1 MKITKHLY
9 LSLLIYLISIPTVSA
24 KDLFPVEA
32 FSNLPLVE
40 KMSISPDG
48 KNLAFFLNKGGK
60 TYFIT
65 KPITGSQTKAI
76 YAIDNKGI
84 KLSKF
89 WWANNERL
97 LLSFRYPSTH
107 YKNSG
112 GKIKLTRT
120 KLIALNL
127 DGSNIKQNLIS
138 DDDLPQYQDKVI
150 NLLPDD
156 TEHVLISLGTAKYNL
171 FPHAYKLNIY
181 TGDKTI
187 IQRHRPRS
195 RVISWITDNNGEIRL
210 GFKRNRNNITGIIIK
225 DPNSND
231 WHKIDD
237 ANQIF
242 PIGFGNSPEELYTV
256 EKHEGKKAIFKR
268 NITQWET
275 SKELIISNPDYD
287 VQGRLIHSKDGKK
300 TVGLRYVDN
309 QPHTIYWD
317 QDYINIQT
325 QINKTLPSSYNLI
338 VSNHKDAGLYII
350 SSSDSN
356 QPAQLYLLNTNT
368 SPNTLSLLANT
379 YPALDSKTLS
389 KPETL
394 VINTRDRTDIE
405 ILFTQ
410 PNNTS
415 PKAKQPLIVFP
426 HGGPQ
431 GRNYERFDYWTQ
443 FFISRGWSVLQP
455 NFRGSSGYGKNFVES
470 GFQQWG
476 LKMQDDITDATQWV
490 VKHKNIDPNRVCIV
504 GGSYGGYA
512 ALMATIKTPQL
523 IKCAVSFAGVSSLQ
537 KLISHKNKFYGGRKY
552 TSKTIGNQTWDWGQL
567 NETSPSEQAD
577 KIKAPLLILHGEN
590 DRVVPIEQSKI
601 LIEKLENTGN
611 DNYQFIELPDGT
623 HFLDKQENRT
633 TLFKAM
639 DRFLTKHLE

>member
-1 MKITKHLY
+1 MKLTKHLN
-9 LSLLIYLISIPTVSA
+9 LLFLIYLISLATVSA
-24 KDLFPVEA
+24 KDLVPAEA

-60 TYFIT
+60 SYFIT
-65 KPITGSQTKAI
+65 KPINGNQTKAI

-84 KLSKF
+84 KFSRF

-97 LLSFRYPSTH
+97 LLSFRYPSKG
-107 YKNSG
+107 YKKSG
-112 GKIKLTRT
+112 GYTEITRT

-127 DGSNIKQNLIS
+127 DGSNIKQDLIS
-138 DDDLPQYQDKVI
+138 DDDLLQYQDKVI

-156 TEHVLISLGTAKYNL
+156 VNNILISLLPDAYKR
-171 FPHAYKLNIY
+171 FPHVYKLNIY
-181 TGDKTI
+181 TGYKTI
-187 IQRHRPRS
+187 VQRHRHR
-195 RVISWITDNNGEIRL
+195 SWISDNKGEIRL
-210 GFKRNRNNITGIIIK
+210 GIQNSFNGVSIIIK
-225 DPNSND
+225 DPKSND

-237 ANQIF
+237 VHQVF

-256 EKHEGKKAIFKR
+256 EQHEGKKAIFKR
-268 NITQWET
+268 NITQWDT
-275 SKELIISNPDYD
+275 SKQLIISNPDYD
-287 VQGRLIHSKDGKK
+287 VQGRLLHSSDGKK

-317 QDYINIQT
+317 QNYIDIQT

-338 VSNHKDAGLYII
+338 ESNHKDAGIYII

-356 QPAQLYLLNTNT
+356 QPVQLYLLNTNT
-368 SPNTLSLLANT
+368 NPNTLSLLANT
-379 YPALDSKTLS
+379 YPGLDSKTLS
-389 KPETL
+389 KPETII
-394 VINTRDRTDIE
+394 INTRDNTSIE
-405 ILFTQ
+405 SLFTQ
-410 PNNTS
+410 PKNTS
-415 PKAKQPLIVFP
+415 PGAKQSLIVFP
-426 HGGPQ
+426 HRGPQ
-431 GRNYERFDYWTQ
+431 GRDYERFDYWTQ

-455 NFRGSSGYGKNFVES
+455 NFRGSSGYGKNFVEL

-490 VKHKNIDPNRVCIV
+490 INHKNIDPDRVCIV
-504 GGSYGGYA
+504 GASYGGYA
-512 ALMATIKTPQL
+512 ALMSTIKTPKL
-523 IKCAVSFAGVSSLQ
+523 IKCAVSFAGVSNLQ
-537 KLISHKNKFYGGRKY
+537 KLISHLKKFEGGWKF
-552 TSKTIGNQTWDWGQL
+552 TSEKIGNQTWDWSRL

-577 KIKAPLLILHGEN
+577 KIKTPLLILHGES

-601 LIEKLENTGN
+601 LIEELENAGN
-611 DNYQFIELPDGT
+611 DNFQFIELPDGT